1 MAVYVQTSMFN
12 NSLIP
17 PAIAGVLRAAAADA
31 LSRSG
36 KLDLA
41 FVASEFEQSSER
53 TDRYFDFFRALLE
66 DAGLCLDRSR
76 VVDGRMSPAEAQ
88 DAVRS
93 AEVVWLSGGWTPTQW
108 GYFEKYGLAE
118 PLRAHKGL
126 VIGMSAGSINMAETA
141 ASTETLDGSTS
152 LLVYPALGLVGTTVE
167 PHFDPENIAPELLE
181 FSRGHVLYGLCDEAA
196 IVCKDGEVT
205 FFGDVY
211 RIENGVCTKI
221 S

>member
-12 NSLIP
+12 HSLIP

-31 LSRSG
+31 RSRSG
-36 KLDLA
+36 KLELA
-41 FVASEFEQSSER
+41 FVASEFEQSPER
-53 TDRYFDFFRALLE
+53 TDRYFDLFRSMLE
-66 DAGLCLDRSR
+66 DTGLRFDRAR
-76 VVDGRMSPAEAQ
+76 VVDGRMSPSEAQ

-108 GYFEKYGLAE
+108 GYFEKYGLVE
-118 PLRAHKGL
+118 PLKAHTGL
-126 VIGMSAGSINMAETA
+126 MIGMSAGSINMAETA

-152 LLVYPALGLVGTTVE
+152 LLVYPALGLVSTTVE
-167 PHFDPENIAPELLE
+167 PHFDPENIAPGLLE

-196 IVCKDGEVT
+196 IVCKDGEVM

-211 RIENGVCTKI
+211 CVENGVCTKI